1 MRNAAIEALHV
12 LKANGIHRIFGNP
25 GTTELPLLDGIV
37 SEGFD
42 FYLGL
47 NEAVVTAMADGHAR
61 ATRRPSVVL
70 VHTAV
75 GAANTLMGLINAQA
89 DRSPLVVIAGDKDDL
104 LYGRGHFVEVPDIGG
119 LVRQTCKAS
128 WRVSRPEKLPELVL
142 RALKIAQTPPRGP
155 VFISVPQNYLAELI
169 ATQHE
174 NPARAAAIPLPRPAR
189 SDIEAVLASLRGAR
203 RPLIIAGN
211 EAGYAGKAGELRQL
225 CEHFGAAAVTEQGFT
240 ASALNFPSASEHYH
254 GPFSPSLRVVRDADL
269 IVAIGARLFME
280 YDVPRESPFP
290 PGAPLIQIDSDPAE
304 LGKIYAAS
312 RLVLADPG
320 LFIDELLAAGRRST
334 EASQM
339 PGVTEA
345 SELAKVSHTSA
356 ASKLTGTPEVFE
368 SSESPGMSR
377 LTGPLEPSM
386 PPEPSERPSA
396 AGGRPVRWWAR
407 ETKASDLPVA
417 ATPSGAGMRL
427 PQMIQALQ
435 RALPPDTVI
444 VDESVGS
451 KGALHE
457 HFRFTEQHGYFGTC
471 SGGLGWGMGAALGVQ
486 LALPERPV
494 LAFLGDGASLFTI
507 QALWTAA
514 KFNLPVVF
522 CIVNN
527 GGYLEVRKGL
537 GRFDGEAARRN
548 QYPGAWLDQ
557 PVARFVSLAQG
568 FGVDAERCEDEAAL
582 EAAVQRALSRR
593 RPYLIDVH
601 LDSAQYF

>member
-1 MRNAAIEALHV
+1 MRNAAVEALHV

-47 NEAVVTAMADGHAR
+47 NEAIVTAMADGHAR
-61 ATRRPSVVL
+61 ATRHPSVVL

-128 WRVSRPEKLPELVL
+128 WRVSRPEKLPELLL

-169 ATQHE
+169 AANHE
-174 NPARAAAIPLPRPAR
+174 NPARAAAVPLPRPALP
-189 SDIEAVLASLRGAR
+189 DIEAVLAGLRQAS

-254 GPFSPSLRVVRDADL
+254 GPFSPNLRVVRDADL
-269 IVAIGARLFME
+269 IVAIGAKLFME
-280 YDVPRESPFP
+280 YDVPRVSPFP
-290 PGAPLIQIDSDPAE
+290 PNAPLIQIDSDPTE

-320 LFIDELLAAGRRST
+320 LFVDELLAAIRRSAEVST
-334 EASQM
+334 VPEI
-339 PGVTEA
+339 TEA
-345 SELAKVSHTSA
+345 SELSKVFDASTV
-356 ASKLTGTPEVFE
+356 SKLTG
-368 SSESPGMSR
+368 
-377 LTGPLEPSM
+377 
-386 PPEPSERPSA
+386 PSERASA
-396 AGGRPVRWWAR
+396 AAKQPVRWWAR
-407 ETKASDLPVA
+407 EAKAPELPVPA
-417 ATPSGAGMRL
+417 APHGAGMRL

-494 LAFLGDGASLFTI
+494 VAFLGDGASLFTI

-514 KFNLPVVF
+514 RFNLPVVF

-557 PVARFVSLAQG
+557 PAAQFVPIAQG
-568 FGVDAERCEDEAAL
+568 FGVEAERCEDEDAL
-582 EAAVQRALSRR
+582 AMAVQTALSRR

-601 LDSAQYF
+601 LDATQYF